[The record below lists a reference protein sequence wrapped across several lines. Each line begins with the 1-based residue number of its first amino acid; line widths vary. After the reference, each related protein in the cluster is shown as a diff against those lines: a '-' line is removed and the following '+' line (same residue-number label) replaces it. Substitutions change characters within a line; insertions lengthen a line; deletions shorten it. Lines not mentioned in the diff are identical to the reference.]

1 MRRGSMRAALFI
13 KVVMWRVVVA
23 PEELLGHTAAATGL
37 LELLW
42 RVLGPTGSNKKCRT
56 VMLP

>member
-1 MRRGSMRAALFI
+1 MRAVLFI